1 MILEQF
7 LHKFDKFNKFIWML
21 TRVKKTKNKNNL
33 VHEKKK
39 KNLNHRYIIKI
50 CYSSPRRCVK
60 SFLEKMKTRILYYI

>member
-39 KNLNHRYIIKI
+39 E
-50 CYSSPRRCVK
+50 K
-60 SFLEKMKTRILYYI
+60 S